1 MHNNRYGVI
10 IIGGGNHHNI
20 LGIIRALGERKI
32 NFELITY
39 GSTTKH
45 YVSSSKYVTKHIAFA
60 EPDDIISY
68 LLERHSDSNEKD
80 VIISCADVITEIL
93 NLNYS
98 LLSDSYIVPGFKK
111 PELAQTLMDKSTMI
125 NMARICGI
133 NSPTIWKLPAD
144 LATVNYPCITKSN
157 LSSHGG
163 KESVVILESRE
174 QLDEF
179 IEKQS
184 NDVFAQDYIHK
195 KEEVQFIGLSLNG
208 GDEVIIPGM
217 TRIIRSQPN
226 TNTGFLKYGTID
238 SFYNDIVNKSKLFIE
253 SCGYSGLFSIEFIRD
268 YNDNVFFLEVNFRN
282 DGNAWCVTKAGI
294 NLPIIWVKACQSE
307 DYQDEIKEPKN
318 ILMMPEF
325 QDFKLVIQRKIS
337 LFKWIKDWWHTDFF
351 MEYDNHD
358 KRPFFQYI
366 INKIK

>member
-253 SCGYSGLFSIEFIRD
+253 SCGYSGLFSIEFYEIIMIM
-268 YNDNVFFLEVNFRN
+268 FSFL
-282 DGNAWCVTKAGI
+282 K
-294 NLPIIWVKACQSE
+294 
-307 DYQDEIKEPKN
+307 
-318 ILMMPEF
+318 
-325 QDFKLVIQRKIS
+325 
-337 LFKWIKDWWHTDFF
+337 
-351 MEYDNHD
+351 
-358 KRPFFQYI
+358 
-366 INKIK
+366 